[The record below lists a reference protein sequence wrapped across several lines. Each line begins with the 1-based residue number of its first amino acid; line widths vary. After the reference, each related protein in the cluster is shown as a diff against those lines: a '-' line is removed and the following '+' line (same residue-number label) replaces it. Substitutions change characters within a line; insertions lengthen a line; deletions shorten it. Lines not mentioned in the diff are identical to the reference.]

1 MENFNMKNF
10 NMKNLFWIMSICI
23 VVLEN
28 SPWLPSY
35 IGKLYKSN
43 LIVRFLYFY
52 AMTYT
57 MEIEHQVLGKTPLY
71 GAIIMMVMCEALILI
86 GRKYYAEDMTGV
98 KSLLDIFNKAE
109 KDVEEDLD
117 VQVVAE

>member
-1 MENFNMKNF
+1 MENF

-52 AMTYT
+52 ATTYT
-57 MEIEHQVLGKTPLY
+57 MEIEHGVLGKTPLY